1 MRPSVSSIAWGLHK
15 RVISLVGIFPE
26 PVVYGQACLVLPMVT
41 QGLVG
46 TLLSLHMRV
55 GWEATEADFISG
67 SSLMGGRGDSLWLG
81 LTFKF
86 S

>member
-1 MRPSVSSIAWGLHK
+1 MLIT
-15 RVISLVGIFPE
+15 E
-26 PVVYGQACLVLPMVT
+26 PAVYGQVCLVLLMVT

-46 TLLSLHMRV
+46 TLLSLQMRV
-55 GWEATEADFISG
+55 GWEATEANFTSG

-81 LTFKF
+81 LIFKF